1 MVCLKLEGQAWIHLA
16 EIEKQ
21 ERCHTRKQNWVI
33 LGRNWN
39 TTMAATVALAFNP
52 DFHNLSNKNW
62 WNTEATGSALLDM
75 L

>member
-33 LGRNWN
+33 LGRNY
-39 TTMAATVALAFNP
+39 TMAVTVNLAFKP
-52 DFHNLSNKNW
+52 DFHNLSNMTW
-62 WNTEATGSALLDM
+62 WNMEATESSLLGM